1 MPGARPP
8 VLTRVGQ
15 EREGVRAPAARPA
28 APRAQRSEKGL
39 IPIEF
44 PRIEKRFSRI
54 SVASRLYP
62 AKAPGGGPRSV
73 VTRAACR
80 AHPSSR
86 HTRKRC
92 FASRTRRI
100 ALKRHNIKHSA
111 GGIAHLYFLSFFLHM
126 RRGNYGTGHSASTC
140 SCKIARF
147 SEHPRSIR
155 RLITFPS
162 FFPHA
167 PLMPVSTRHNH
178 HLVASY
184 RNPPIRVFAAPP
196 WMLSRTFHFTRKGGC
211 TISASTSSCKIAR
224 F

>member
-1 MPGARPP
+1 MPVSTRHNHHLVASYRNPPIRVFAAPPWMLSRTFQFTRKCGCTMARSIITPDQDGKKITVRIKLPADPCKRCLGRCLEAGARPP

-15 EREGVRAPAARPA
+15 EHEGVRAPAARPA

-100 ALKRHNIKHSA
+100 ALKRRNIKHSA
-111 GGIAHLYFLSFFLHM
+111 GG
-126 RRGNYGTGHSASTC
+126 
-140 SCKIARF
+140 
-147 SEHPRSIR
+147 
-155 RLITFPS
+155 
-162 FFPHA
+162 
-167 PLMPVSTRHNH
+167 
-178 HLVASY
+178 
-184 RNPPIRVFAAPP
+184 
-196 WMLSRTFHFTRKGGC
+196 
-211 TISASTSSCKIAR
+211 
-224 F
+224 